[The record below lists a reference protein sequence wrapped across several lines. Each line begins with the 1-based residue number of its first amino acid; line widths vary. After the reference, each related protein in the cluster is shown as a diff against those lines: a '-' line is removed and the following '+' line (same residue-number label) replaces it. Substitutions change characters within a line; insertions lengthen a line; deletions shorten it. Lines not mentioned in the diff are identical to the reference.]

1 MLLERDSCQ
10 EEINNIYQS
19 ECDAYK
25 FIRDMRKILRGVR
38 LETETSS
45 LEIQNHSET
54 LSKGFLSTYS
64 KIGELKIPPT
74 NEMPK

>member
-1 MLLERDSCQ
+1 MLLERDSRQ

-25 FIRDMRKILRGVR
+25 FIRDMRKILLGVR

-45 LEIQNHSET
+45 LEIQNHSMWGRRMIAESSDT
-54 LSKGFLSTYS
+54 CAPG
-64 KIGELKIPPT
+64 
-74 NEMPK
+74 